1 MGKVGADGNPPEN
14 KLWYK
19 TQSARDFTQK
29 ENTLKIKL
37 AVLFG
42 GKSVEHEISVIS
54 AVQAMESVS
63 PDKYDVIPVYITKK
77 NEFYYG
83 AALRDITAYKNMA
96 ELTRK
101 CQRVTFVAEG
111 GKTYLVRYPF
121 RLFNRKPVSL
131 IDVAFPV
138 VHGTNVEDGAL
149 QGYLKTL
156 NLPFV
161 GCDVL
166 ASAVGMDKYVTK
178 ILLRQAGFPV
188 LDCLRFTMSDYAQPQ
203 TVIAETEK
211 KFPYPVIVKPVN
223 LGSSIGIA
231 RAGNAGQLDD
241 ALSTAFTYADKVIIE
256 PVVVRLKEVNC
267 AVLGDGDDAQPSECE
282 EPRPSGEIL
291 SYDDKYMSGAKGKGS
306 KGMAGLERKIPAA
319 VSPEMREKIQRIA
332 VAAFKHLDCNGVARI
347 DFMIDEAAGDVW
359 LNEINTIPGSLAYY
373 LWEHSGISYA
383 GLIDKLVALALKRQR
398 KEESITYSFA
408 TNILSLG
415 NGLLGGKGTKKR

>member
-1 MGKVGADGNPPEN
+1 M
-14 KLWYK
+14 
-19 TQSARDFTQK
+19 
-29 ENTLKIKL
+29 KIKL

-54 AVQAMESVS
+54 AVQAMESIR
-63 PDKYDVIPVYITKK
+63 PDKYDIIPVYITKK

-83 AALRDITAYKNMA
+83 PELRDIKIYKNIA
-96 ELTRK
+96 ELMRK
-101 CQRVTFVAEG
+101 CQRVIFVAEG
-111 GKTYLVRYPF
+111 GKTYLVHYPS
-121 RLFNRKPVSL
+121 RLFNKKPVSL

-166 ASAVGMDKYVTK
+166 ASAVGMDKYVMK

-203 TVIAETEK
+203 TMIAETER
-211 KFPYPVIVKPVN
+211 KFPYPVIVKPIN

-231 RAGNAGQLDD
+231 RAGSADQLDA
-241 ALSTAFTYADKVIIE
+241 ALNTAFTYADKVIIE
-256 PVVVRLKEVNC
+256 PVIVQLKEVNC
-267 AVLGDGDDAQPSECE
+267 SVMGDGDEAQPSECE
-282 EPRPSGEIL
+282 EPHPSGDIL
-291 SYDDKYMSGAKGKGS
+291 SYDDKYMSGVKGKAR

-319 VSPEMREKIQRIA
+319 ISPEMKGKIQHIA
-332 VAAFKHLDCNGVARI
+332 VAAFQHLDCNGVARI
-347 DFMIDEAAGDVW
+347 DFIIDEATGEVW

-373 LWEHSGISYA
+373 LWEHSGVSYA
-383 GLIDKLVALALKRQR
+383 DLIDKLVALALKRQR
-398 KEESITYSFA
+398 KEESIIYSFD

-415 NGLLGGKGTKKR
+415 NGLLGGKGAQKR